1 MKQRP
6 LAPSAEGRPSAP
18 IIVIEKR
25 VLIREALAR
34 RLSEELGCAVVSFP
48 DIDSWRKAS
57 SSPGAQFILVSAWE
71 NDHAAIH
78 GLRVSESRATI
89 ILLSDTTDLYEVV
102 HTLKH
107 AAASASPID

>member
-6 LAPSAEGRPSAP
+6 LPPSPEGRLSAP

-25 VLIREALAR
+25 VLMREALAR

-71 NDHAAIH
+71 KDHEAIH
-78 GLRVSESRATI
+78 ALRVSESHATV
-89 ILLSDTTDLYEVV
+89 ILLSDTTDLNEVV

-107 AAASASPID
+107 AASASPIN